1 MLISR
6 QGQWGTAL
14 KVLVVELLEPAR
26 AEEVGAVL
34 VREET
39 PVALPLARAEAAAA
53 AEVVV
58 EVEVDAEEEVVVVA
72 EEVVAGDE
80 AVEID
85 MRYEKRSNGENGG
98 NCPGRATN
106 SRRGLKVR
114 KGLFRLLPGFYVWE
128 YLF

>member
-26 AEEVGAVL
+26 AEEVEAVL

-39 PVALPLARAEAAAA
+39 PVAVAPAEAAAA
-53 AEVVV
+53 AEVEV
-58 EVEVDAEEEVVVVA
+58 EVEVDAEEEVVVVVA

-85 MRYEKRSNGENGG
+85 MRYEKRSNGGNGG

-114 KGLFRLLPGFYVWE
+114 KGLFRLLPVFYVWE